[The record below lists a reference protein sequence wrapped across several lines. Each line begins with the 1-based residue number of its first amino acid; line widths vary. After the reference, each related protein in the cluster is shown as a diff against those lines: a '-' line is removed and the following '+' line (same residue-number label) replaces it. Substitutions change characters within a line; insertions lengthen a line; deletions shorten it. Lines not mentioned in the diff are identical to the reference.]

1 MPYCV
6 QCFILFVKVMISVLS
21 SVEVT
26 FSHLHTI
33 ARADA
38 IEILFRLNI
47 GDCMPNHCKIFR
59 IKDHHT
65 PKNTPSP
72 NSIKRKH
79 PEFDKEKTSQ
89 GIYFTPEN
97 WHIGHAKIPAWMKI
111 YKYLPYIWSHWWN
124 FLPVVILVKP
134 GGVVVTTHSTAASIC
149 FTKRQGKRSSQR
161 TDRFRSGGRVP
172 NFDAREIFF
181 WGNQK
186 GVQKAINIF
195 FQCLSQMTTILVGFF
210 FWINNNS

>member
-1 MPYCV
+1 
-6 QCFILFVKVMISVLS
+6 MISVLS

-124 FLPVVILVKP
+124 FLPVVILVNP
-134 GGVVVTTHSTAASIC
+134 GGVVVPTQQPPFVSPNGKVKGPAKGRTRRGVGCLNWCQGC
-149 FTKRQGKRSSQR
+149 FFK
-161 TDRFRSGGRVP
+161 
-172 NFDAREIFF
+172 
-181 WGNQK
+181 GNQK
-186 GVQKAINIF
+186 GVQKAMNIF
-195 FQCLSQMTTILVGFF
+195 FKKMSFPKWPWF
-210 FWINNNS
+210 